1 MLRALQEIH
10 HPYDTDSHS
19 SGNGRA
25 NIPRSDSQE
34 ALLPHPSPSASKGR
48 TSSTYGTGPEDEALV
63 DASLGDSPSDI
74 APQTLETGPGAGSE
88 GKGGKKAKATTGSK
102 GKKPKKNLSIA

>member
-74 APQTLETGPGAGSE
+74 APQTLETGSTTE